1 MKIKNLNLP
10 VDLQLKLFDQTILPI
25 ITYSCAVFGFE
36 NCANLKL
43 IHTKFLHS
51 IIQARKSTPL
61 CMIYGELGRYPIGK
75 TIKTKM
81 INNWSRLTNGKH
93 NKSAFILYQKMK
105 ASEETQFKWL
115 SKIKQILDESGR
127 SDLWLNQPS
136 NFNCSRTI
144 KSVLE
149 AHFLQTWSTKLDASS
164 KGLNYRLFKDSIN
177 LEPYFVKLPRTLF
190 MHLGKL
196 RTDNHR
202 FPCERGRWQEL
213 ELSERKCLLCSRQ
226 EICDGFHYLV
236 VCPLL
241 NSERKRFIERHYYS
255 NPNILKFKA
264 LMNCTDERH
273 LKDLCKFDKI
283 LIKNVQ

>member
-1 MKIKNLNLP
+1 MASITNWHLSCTRKLELPRRRNLNGFLRSNKSLMNP
-10 VDLQLKLFDQTILPI
+10 VGL
-25 ITYSCAVFGFE
+25 
-36 NCANLKL
+36 
-43 IHTKFLHS
+43 
-51 IIQARKSTPL
+51 
-61 CMIYGELGRYPIGK
+61 IYG
-75 TIKTKM
+75 
-81 INNWSRLTNGKH
+81 LTNP
-93 NKSAFILYQKMK
+93 
-105 ASEETQFKWL
+105 T
-115 SKIKQILDESGR
+115 
-127 SDLWLNQPS
+127 

-149 AHFLQTWSTKLDASS
+149 AQFLQTWSTKLDSSS

-196 RTDNHR
+196 RTGNHR

-226 EICDGFHYLV
+226 EIGDEFHYLL
-236 VCPLL
+236 VCPFF

-264 LMNCTDERH
+264 LMNCTDERR
-273 LKDLCKFDKI
+273 LKDLCIFAKI